1 MNFANHN
8 FLRWIESLNSGTSD
22 GAIQFHPLPGGEGRG
37 EGERKHTSLRTFQFF
52 PSLDVRRSHPKMK
65 RTAIINIVG
74 LTDALIG
81 EHTPRIRDFAA
92 RGDQASI
99 EPAFPAVTCTAQSTY
114 LTGTTP
120 HAHGIVGNGW
130 YNRELAEV
138 QFWKQ
143 SNHLV
148 HGKKLWEELRERDPK
163 FTCAKLF
170 WWYNMYSSAD
180 YTITPRPMYPAD
192 GRKVFDIYTHPGN
205 IRVDIQRALGPFPFP
220 CFWGPA
226 AGVDTPQ
233 GSADAVSR
241 WIAESAKWIERE
253 HHPTL
258 SLIYLP
264 HLDYNLQRHGPYVAA
279 DVRRRTSESS
289 QTPPSAGLSNPA
301 SDISENATKFPPLP
315 KGEGRGE
322 GEGSANLPSALNPA
336 IHRDLREI
344 DSIVGGLI
352 DFFQKQMV
360 QVILLSE
367 YGITNASN
375 PIYLNQLFR
384 EANWLTV
391 RDEIGLEILD
401 AGASKVFAVVDHQ
414 IAHIYLN
421 DRSLESKVRSLLEKT
436 AGVSAILD
444 RKTMAEWGIDHSH
457 AGDLIAIAN
466 EDSWFAYYYWI
477 YDKFAPD
484 FARTVDIH
492 RKPGYD
498 PVELFLNPKLW
509 DPKLKIAWRLLQKKL
524 GFRMLMDVLPLDA
537 TLVKGSHGARPKNT
551 RDWPVLITEKN
562 TLPPNTQLHATDI
575 YHILKR
581 SILD

>member
-1 MNFANHN
+1 M
-8 FLRWIESLNSGTSD
+8 R
-22 GAIQFHPLPGGEGRG
+22 
-37 EGERKHTSLRTFQFF
+37 RT
-52 PSLDVRRSHPKMK
+52 VV
-65 RTAIINIVG
+65 INVVG

-81 EHTPRIRDFAA
+81 EHTPRIREFAA
-92 RGDQASI
+92 RGDKASI
-99 EPAFPAVTCTAQSTY
+99 EPAFPAVTCTAQATY

-130 YNRELAEV
+130 YDRELAEV

-180 YTITPRPMYPAD
+180 FSITPRPMYPAD
-192 GRKVFDIYTHPGN
+192 GRKVFDIYTQPGE
-205 IRVDIQRALGPFPFP
+205 IRWDIQRDLGPFPFP
-220 CFWGPA
+220 SFWGPA

-241 WIAESAKWIERE
+241 WIAESARWIENK

-258 SLIYLP
+258 NLIYLP
-264 HLDYNLQRHGPYVAA
+264 HLDYNLQRHGPFTG
-279 DVRRRTSESS
+279 D
-289 QTPPSAGLSNPA
+289 GKINPT
-301 SDISENATKFPPLP
+301 IY
-315 KGEGRGE
+315 
-322 GEGSANLPSALNPA
+322 
-336 IHRDLREI
+336 RDLREI

-367 YGITNASN
+367 YGITNANN
-375 PIYLNQLFR
+375 PIHINRLFR
-384 EANWLTV
+384 EANWLAV
-391 RDEIGLEILD
+391 RKELDLEVLD
-401 AGASKVFAVVDHQ
+401 AGASKAFAVVDHQ

-421 DRSLESKVRSLLEKT
+421 DRSLEFEIRSRLEST
-436 AGVSAILD
+436 NGVSAVLD
-444 RKTMAEWGIDHSH
+444 RKKMAELGIDHSR
-457 AGDLIAIAN
+457 AGDLIAVAN
-466 EDSWFAYYYWI
+466 ENSWFTYYYWI

-498 PVELFLNPKLW
+498 PAELFLDPKLW

-524 GFRMLMDVLPLDA
+524 GFRILMDVIPLNA
-537 TLVKGSHGARPKNT
+537 GLVKGSHGAKPRNVS
-551 RDWPVLITEKN
+551 DWPVLITEKS
-562 TLPPNTQLHATDI
+562 LPPNSQLHATDV

-581 SILD
+581 CVLERE